1 MPVSLPS
8 RITAEERQQRV
19 SKLCKLMAESGTDA
33 VLLSASTNLRYFT
46 GINWHPSERFLGA
59 IVHADGSIDYVA
71 PHFELDKVSS
81 LISLPGDILT
91 WQEEQNPYAMI
102 ARRMGTTGRLALD
115 DQLPMFMYRKLR
127 AELDEDRLPDGGPL
141 TMALRSRKSVA
152 EIALMSRAKEITL
165 EVHKRAHAHLKEGML
180 ASEVTAFIDAQHREL
195 AGAKSTFCITSFAED
210 TSLPHGSES
219 DRALKS
225 GDVVLI
231 DTGTQ
236 IDGYNSDITRTYVFG
251 EPSDIVR
258 QVWET
263 EKAAQAAA
271 FDAAKLGVPCKSVD
285 AAARA
290 VVEQAGYGPDYTLPG
305 VPHRTG
311 HGIGLDIHEAPNLV
325 RGDDTALDIGMCFS
339 NEPMIVVPGKFGI
352 RLEDHFHMT
361 AEGPKWFTQ
370 PQASLDD
377 PFQGVAPLTE

>member
-19 SKLCKLMAESGTDA
+19 SKLCNLMAESGTDA

-141 TMALRSRKSVA
+141 TTVLRSRKSVA

-165 EVHKRAHAHLKEGML
+165 EVHKRAHSYLKEGML
-180 ASEVTAFIDAQHREL
+180 ASEVMAFIDAQHREL

-210 TSLPHGSES
+210 TSLPHGGES

-339 NEPMIVVPGKFGI
+339 NEPMIVVPGEFGI

-361 AEGPKWFTQ
+361 ADGAKWFTQ

-377 PFQGVAPLTE
+377 PFVGVAPLTE